1 MVLTQ
6 DIKDIDAF
14 ITHDM
19 QTNANYLRQIAL
31 RLIEHQTPPL
41 HLKILLLSLK
51 MIDYQGRSH
60 IQSAVIFEYIF
71 AATKLHDDTMELKI
85 SCQNELLNQGL
96 KGKYSRILV
105 GDFFYSRA
113 YSLMANL
120 GEIRIVSH
128 LSNAINQYTIGQTL
142 QICQAG
148 VPATSEQQYF
158 KRLKQKSC
166 LYYTSV
172 AQVVGELDNC
182 KEAQTQA
189 LCDYALH
196 VGMAAQII
204 EETLCC
210 IRGSVADQHKH
221 STLPFMVIR
230 GLQQATPGLRQLI
243 QAALVQ
249 TGLKQTKIVKQ
260 PIANTVIEQICTQT
274 DALAYTRTRI
284 EIEIKKAT
292 QAVKAFPES
301 VYRQALVDLA
311 IQMLVAFDADLV
323 DLSC

>member
-6 DIKDIDAF
+6 DTKDINAF

-19 QTNANYLRQIAL
+19 QTNADYLRQVAL
-31 RLIEHQTPPL
+31 RLSERQTPPL

-51 MIDYQGRSH
+51 MIDYQGQAH

-85 SCQNELLNQGL
+85 SCQNESLNQGL
-96 KGKYSRILV
+96 KGKNSRILV

-120 GEIRIVSH
+120 GEMRVVSH
-128 LSNAINQYTIGQTL
+128 LTNAINQYTVGQTL

-148 VPATSEQQYF
+148 DSSTSEQQYF
-158 KRLKQKSC
+158 KRLKQKSW
-166 LYYTSV
+166 LYYASV
-172 AQVVGELDNC
+172 AQVVGELGDC

-210 IRGSVADQHKH
+210 IRGSVADQHKQ
-221 STLPFMVIR
+221 STLPLIVIR
-230 GLQQATPGLRQLI
+230 GLQQAAPALRQLI
-243 QAALVQ
+243 QSALDQ

-260 PIANTVIEQICTQT
+260 PIANVVIEQICTQT
-274 DALAYTRTRI
+274 DALAYTRNRI
-284 EIEIKKAT
+284 EIEIKEAT
-292 QAVKAFPES
+292 QAVEAFPES

-311 IQMLVAFDADLV
+311 KEVFVAFDANVV
-323 DLSC
+323 DLIC